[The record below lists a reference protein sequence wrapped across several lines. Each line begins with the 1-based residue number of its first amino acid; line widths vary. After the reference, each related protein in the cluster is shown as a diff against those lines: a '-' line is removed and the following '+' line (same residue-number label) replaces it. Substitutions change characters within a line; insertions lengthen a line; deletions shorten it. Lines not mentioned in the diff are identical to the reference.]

1 MTKIGKLKNH
11 IPQVQLYT
19 TFALILAYTAF
30 MFWWFLRDDA
40 PTSRQ
45 SGSRSASVAANSKPS
60 SGKPVGN
67 SSKSTPA
74 SERKVTAATV
84 RPVIRGSSNSIQASE
99 LSAFKPYLYPG
110 GTPYYDGE
118 PVTAYV
124 RVPSSRRQQALT
136 VNQAG
141 EFPRMQTEPGETVQ
155 IRLAFT
161 ETVPDTPIALT
172 VHDGG
177 AIEGRHQATAL
188 RLDAAR
194 QLGFSFTVS
203 TNPGLHRVTV
213 LTPKGETK
221 TLEFWAGPPIPWK
234 VAQP

>member
-1 MTKIGKLKNH
+1 MIIQTK
-11 IPQVQLYT
+11 
-19 TFALILAYTAF
+19 FATVFVTAYTAF
-30 MFWWFLRDDA
+30 MLWWFLSDDA
-40 PTSRQ
+40 PASRQ
-45 SGSRSASVAANSKPS
+45 TGGQPTSVSATSKATS
-60 SGKPVGN
+60 KQSAGRPVGN
-67 SSKSTPA
+67 SSKGTSAPERRVTP
-74 SERKVTAATV
+74 ATV
-84 RPVIRGSSNSIQASE
+84 RPVIRGSSNFIQASE
-99 LSAFKPYLYPG
+99 LSTFKPYLYPG